1 MSVSTILE
9 ICIGLVL
16 IYYILGLIVSV
27 VTSWFTKGLQIR
39 ANDLED
45 YLKDLFHNEA
55 KLNDIMDYPLITAL
69 KPIRLTPIVGLIT
82 GRTTEYKT
90 EKIPPATFLQAFIGQ
105 AIDSNLNIDDLKK
118 AVVSV
123 TNTLPD
129 ESQLKQ
135 DLNQLVEDAGTN
147 ATQLLDTLESWF
159 DGVMQKASEIYT
171 AHARRIVIT
180 LALVIT
186 LVTGADSIDIAKQLW
201 DQPNLRAVA
210 AAKAVEIAEGSE
222 LEPDIKILITTL
234 DDLELEYHNDWWN
247 TRNTADSPYAI
258 PLKVLGLAITWAA
271 VAQGSSFWYDLMK
284 KITSIT
290 QATTPSGSQKP
301 RESNK

>member
-90 EKIPPATFLQAFIGQ
+90 EKIPPATFLQALIGQ
-105 AIDSNLNIDDLKK
+105 AIDSKPKFEDLKK

-159 DGVMQKASEIYT
+159 DGVMEKTCAIYT
-171 AHARRIVIT
+171 AHARRIVIV

-186 LVTGADSIDIAKQLW
+186 LAIGADSIDIAKQLW

-290 QATTPSGSQKP
+290 QATTSSSSQEP